1 MAQCSQENIKLYWTY
16 KQVADAGYKLF
27 IVLTGMH
34 NDLRTQTQI
43 RFDEGFIGYET
54 STLTDKET
62 ANAFPIGVGLFD
74 RNIFVECLTHRRSN
88 GDIKKYNRP
97 F

>member
-1 MAQCSQENIKLYWTY
+1 
-16 KQVADAGYKLF
+16 
-27 IVLTGMH
+27 MH

-74 RNIFVECLTHRRSN
+74 RISLLNA
-88 GDIKKYNRP
+88 
-97 F
+97 